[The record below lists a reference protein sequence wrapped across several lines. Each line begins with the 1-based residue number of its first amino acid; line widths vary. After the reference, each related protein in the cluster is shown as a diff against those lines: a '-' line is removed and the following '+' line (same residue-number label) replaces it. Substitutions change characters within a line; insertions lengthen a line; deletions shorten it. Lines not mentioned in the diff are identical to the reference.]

1 MTVEQIEK
9 RFEELQ
15 DQIDAYRKRIEVLE
29 QELKIVA
36 RFGNFV
42 TYMRRYGEGKGA
54 PTTWAKVPTPEI
66 KRLSAN
72 GVVSLRKNILSL
84 KSAEGN
90 EPRRSNPA

>member
-1 MTVEQIEK
+1 MTEEQIEE

-42 TYMRRYGEGKGA
+42 TYVRQYGEGKGA
-54 PTTWAKVPTPEI
+54 PTTWAKVPTPEDEATF
-66 KRLSAN
+66 REWC
-72 GVVSLRKNILSL
+72 RQF
-84 KSAEGN
+84 AEKHSEFEVGGGK
-90 EPRRSNPA
+90 